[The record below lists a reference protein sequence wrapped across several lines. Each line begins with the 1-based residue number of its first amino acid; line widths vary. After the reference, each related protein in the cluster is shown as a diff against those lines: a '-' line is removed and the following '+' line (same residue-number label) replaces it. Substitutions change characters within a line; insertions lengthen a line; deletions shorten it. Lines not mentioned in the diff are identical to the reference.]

1 MLEDTDVFILDE
13 APMMPGL
20 ASSGDYRQTLP
31 ILEGAVK
38 LELLDLSLKSS
49 PLWKHF
55 KANHFTL
62 TENIRLNAEQE
73 ELSQFQM
80 SVGNGASNEGDDCF
94 VILPEQ
100 CHVEGDLVT
109 EVYSDLI
116 NGNVSAEALPEY
128 LHGRCILAVLNST
141 CDEYNKRITHLLP
154 CDLSAFKSTNKL
166 IPDNATSE
174 LIDDMPMEVLESINP
189 IGLPPHELNL
199 KAGSVMIVMRYLN
212 ARESLC
218 NGIRL
223 AVTRL
228 GHRVIEAINILG
240 SLRGKKGQTFDLVGV
255 DMSTQVFSHGQLYV
269 ALSRIRSIDGLRVR
283 TEPPRAPLLNIV
295 FKEVLQEELAMPGAM
310 DIMT

>member
-1 MLEDTDVFILDE
+1 VEITGKPCPSWK
-13 APMMPGL
+13 A
-20 ASSGDYRQTLP
+20 R
-31 ILEGAVK
+31 
-38 LELLDLSLKSS
+38 

-55 KANHFTL
+55 GANHFTL
-62 TENIRLNAEQE
+62 TENIRLNADQE
-73 ELSQFQM
+73 ELSRFQM
-80 SVGNGASNEGDDCF
+80 SVGNGASNGGDEGF

-154 CDLSAFKSTNKL
+154 GDLCTYKSTNKL

-189 IGLPPHELNL
+189 TGLPPHELNL
-199 KAGSVMIVMRYLN
+199 KVGSVIIVMRNLN
-212 ARESLC
+212 VRESLC
-218 NGIRL
+218 NGTRL
-223 AVTRL
+223 VVTRL
-228 GHRVIEAINILG
+228 GHRVIEAIHILG

-310 DIMT
+310 DILT